1 MNESTTNQAGH
12 AGTTQQDA
20 RGRLEGAPLGVRFV
34 ARAGWTPRLGPR
46 PEDADAFE
54 ACADADDPRRAPT
67 AVVEVHW
74 HDLAASDD
82 DSVAPAACDATDSLA
97 ACVLRVVDLLHPFA
111 NTNEVKLRA
120 EIDASART
128 TPAGPLGT
136 VLFSAVRHAIE
147 AASGP
152 AAATPIEGHEVS
164 VCVRADGHNA
174 FVHVMDNS
182 ADAHTVDS
190 VMLGHSM
197 GLCRGIVERLGGA
210 LSMRQVPFGPGAL
223 ISVSVPEQ
231 NLRRAG

>member
-1 MNESTTNQAGH
+1 MNDSTNHAGSN
-12 AGTTQQDA
+12 GTTQQDA
-20 RGRLEGAPLGVRFV
+20 RGRLEGAPLGVRCV
-34 ARAGWTPRLGPR
+34 TARGWTARLGPR
-46 PEDADAFE
+46 PDDVDAFE
-54 ACADADDPRRAPT
+54 ACAEADDPHRAP
-67 AVVEVHW
+67 ACSVEVHW
-74 HDLAASDD
+74 HDLSDPTD
-82 DSVAPAACDATDSLA
+82 LDEAPGAACAQESLA
-97 ACVLRVVDLLHPFA
+97 GCVLRVVDLLHSFA
-111 NTNEVKLRA
+111 TTHDVRLRA
-120 EIDASART
+120 EIDASARG

-136 VLFSAVRHAIE
+136 VLFSALRHAIE

-152 AAATPIEGHEVS
+152 AAAHPIEGHEVS
-164 VCVRADGHNA
+164 VCVRTDGHNA

-182 ADAHTVDS
+182 ADAHSADS